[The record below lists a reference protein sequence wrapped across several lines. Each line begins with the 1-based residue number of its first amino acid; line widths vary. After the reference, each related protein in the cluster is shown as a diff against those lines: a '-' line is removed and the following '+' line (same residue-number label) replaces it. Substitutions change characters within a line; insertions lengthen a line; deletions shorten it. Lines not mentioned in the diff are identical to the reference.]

1 MVKAFLFCIC
11 FYSNYIIEITV
22 ISYILKYILK
32 PTIQP
37 EHSPI
42 STQEKQLALEIFQG
56 ACLLH
61 YKSKV
66 YPVTA
71 ESIVVLL
78 VLLLRYS

>member
-1 MVKAFLFCIC
+1 MLTVYLGKQ
-11 FYSNYIIEITV
+11 TV

-37 EHSPI
+37 EYSPI
-42 STQEKQLALEIFQG
+42 SAQEKQLALEIFQG

-78 VLLLRYS
+78 IILLRYP